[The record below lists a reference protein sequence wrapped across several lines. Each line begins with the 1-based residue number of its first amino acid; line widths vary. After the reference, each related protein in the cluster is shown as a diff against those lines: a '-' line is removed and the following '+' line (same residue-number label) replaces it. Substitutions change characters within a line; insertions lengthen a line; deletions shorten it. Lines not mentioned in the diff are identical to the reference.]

1 MFRVV
6 SEFSISIQ
14 ILIPE
19 IREPSILTVLLL
31 AGIRDT
37 CGEPKHLLFFKALEI
52 NKTQFLIYKFIHMP
66 ILCQVT
72 CL

>member
-19 IREPSILTVLLL
+19 IREPLLL
-31 AGIRDT
+31 AAIRNT
-37 CGEPKHLLFFKALEI
+37 CGEPKHLLFYKALEI
-52 NKTQFLIYKFIHMP
+52 NKTPLLIYEFIHMP

-72 CL
+72 WL